1 MFQEQLLRYKNIKL
15 YLARFTARVE
25 GIKSFYKI
33 GVTSKYDA
41 AERFLD
47 EEYNLWDIKIMT
59 TAYGPTREVLEA
71 EDELK
76 LKYKKNLWLDQKIKG
91 VTEIFVPRD
100 KQDIQDII
108 EYIKNK
114 RITWY
119 DRRANEASEIEKL
132 KKENEEL
139 KKQLAHLER

>member
-25 GIKSFYKI
+25 GVKSFYKI

-91 VTEIFVPRD
+91 VTEIFVPNDYQEIR
-100 KQDIQDII
+100 DII
-108 EYIKNK
+108 EYVKQK
-114 RITWY
+114 RISWFQA
-119 DRRANEASEIEKL
+119 RQHENSEIEIL
-132 KKENEEL
+132 KRENEDL
-139 KKQLAHLER
+139 KKQLAHLDR